1 MLYIFVLSERQEGL
15 HASLNVTPTE
25 TAFHGQEDWSTSLDS
40 FTGAQ
45 GYTGCSVMDY
55 RSSNIVGDNPKN
67 SSLSGLMEYA
77 LSKAGVHNQPITSSP
92 KHYAGSSL
100 VEYTILKAGGHKT
113 PEKLSTQPFAVSSLM
128 EYAIL
133 KAGEQKPSLTCSP
146 REKIW
151 SCDIHNKHYLN
162 SFQYETHL
170 KQAHQGNY
178 ECTSCGKSYVNSW

>member
-1 MLYIFVLSERQEGL
+1 
-15 HASLNVTPTE
+15 
-25 TAFHGQEDWSTSLDS
+25 
-40 FTGAQ
+40 
-45 GYTGCSVMDY
+45 
-55 RSSNIVGDNPKN
+55 
-67 SSLSGLMEYA
+67 MEYA
-77 LSKAGVHNQPITSSP
+77 LSKTGVHNQPITSSP

-100 VEYTILKAGGHKT
+100 VEYVILKAGGHKT
-113 PEKLSTQPFAVSSLM
+113 PEKLSAQPFAVSSLM
-128 EYAIL
+128 EYAIS

-178 ECTSCGKSYVNSW
+178 ECTSCRKSYMNSW